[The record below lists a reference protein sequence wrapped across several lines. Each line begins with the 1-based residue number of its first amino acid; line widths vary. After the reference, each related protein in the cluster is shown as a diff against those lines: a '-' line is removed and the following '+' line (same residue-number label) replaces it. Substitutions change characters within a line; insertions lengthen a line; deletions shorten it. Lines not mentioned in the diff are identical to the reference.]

1 MIDIQREVI
10 TALGIAGIYLLVF
23 FIGETVR
30 RLIPSN
36 TEISRKAIHL
46 LGGLIAISFPY
57 LFVSHWT
64 VLALSVSFCA
74 IVLITKKKDI
84 LKSVHDVE
92 RKSYGGICYPAAI
105 YLIFLLSSTKP
116 VIYCISI
123 LIMAV
128 SDTMAAL
135 VGRKYGV
142 IKFDVEGNL
151 KSIEGSI
158 TFFFITFL
166 CIHLPLL
173 LLTNI
178 GRTESVLIAFII
190 ALLVTGF
197 EAVSLSGSDNIIVPF
212 TTYFILAKF
221 IDQPLNVVVWQTELL
236 LILIAAGII
245 MYIPLRLSKASGLIV
260 MIILNYAALSLCSFH
275 WFLPLFLSQI
285 LYYLLILS
293 FVHYEGKE
301 KVASFQVKVLLYI
314 GIIPAI
320 FLFIASTHK
329 GHMYVY
335 LPYLTSI
342 TAQLAIICNYYFAN
356 YISRPLKAD
365 NYLKHHRKVLGIFCS
380 IIATFFI
387 AGMPIYFYKTNH
399 RLNSLIIVAVGTWVA
414 YILNFMM
421 NNYYRS
427 VKDNIF
433 DYRWRFVSAAIGVA
447 CVFLLQKFISV

>member
-1 MIDIQREVI
+1 
-10 TALGIAGIYLLVF
+10 
-23 FIGETVR
+23 
-30 RLIPSN
+30 
-36 TEISRKAIHL
+36 
-46 LGGLIAISFPY
+46 
-57 LFVSHWT
+57 
-64 VLALSVSFCA
+64 
-74 IVLITKKKDI
+74 
-84 LKSVHDVE
+84 
-92 RKSYGGICYPAAI
+92 
-105 YLIFLLSSTKP
+105 
-116 VIYCISI
+116 
-123 LIMAV
+123 
-128 SDTMAAL
+128 
-135 VGRKYGV
+135 
-142 IKFDVEGNL
+142 
-151 KSIEGSI
+151 
-158 TFFFITFL
+158 
-166 CIHLPLL
+166 
-173 LLTNI
+173 
-178 GRTESVLIAFII
+178 
-190 ALLVTGF
+190 LVTGF
-197 EAVSLSGSDNIIVPF
+197 EAISLSGSDNIIVPF

-236 LILIAAGII
+236 LILIAIGII

-329 GHMYVY
+329 SRMYVY

-356 YISRPLKAD
+356 YISSPLKAD
-365 NYLKHHRKVLGIFCS
+365 NYLKHHGKVLGIFCS

-414 YILNFMM
+414 YVLNFTM

-427 VKDNIF
+427 VKDSIF
-433 DYRWRFVSAAIGVA
+433 DYRWRFVSATIGVA
-447 CVFLLQKFISV
+447 CVFLLQKFISL